1 MIKQF
6 ELYLCYM
13 YNINMIGFCY
23 DPNKAKSNLD
33 KIKHKQEDYQK
44 LEPENKTLLIK
55 NYCFPF
61 KPYDCAITMGY
72 LIVTNSSD
80 PVG

>member
-44 LEPENKTLLIK
+44 LEPENKTLLMK

-61 KPYDCAITMGY
+61 KPYDC
-72 LIVTNSSD
+72 
-80 PVG
+80 